1 MKRLKERDFMRL
13 VPMRFQPSIRSLRP
27 DRILLLAIG
36 VAGLIV
42 RLWGISSYQYN
53 GDEMQF
59 VIIARGRTLGEVWRR
74 GLAELHPPLANFLH
88 HYLLMLST
96 DAFIQ
101 RLFTVALGMAAI
113 LGIYCYATLLKN
125 SCLGLVCA
133 FFMALA
139 PVAVSTSIVF
149 RNYALLM
156 ALLSF
161 ALYYFVRFSRFGK
174 PADLAAYI
182 TLILLACATHFSGF
196 IVAAACGLQ
205 LGGEFFHRRKGRALF
220 IFCLSY
226 LPILAFAGVIYIFYL
241 APGSIGPVWKQ
252 LFLDTGFIPGSFG
265 QIAQRLL
272 LGMLAYAVPFRN
284 FLNHAWQIRHSVQ
297 VLMLTGTFVTLL
309 FQIAGL
315 RQIYRHSKETFTL
328 ICCVWG
334 VAIVLALS
342 NIYSFDDS
350 RHNYYLLPFFVLPF
364 AYLLEP
370 IACALTTSWQRVI
383 PAAVGLLVMSAAIA
397 ASGCYLNYGSEFVL
411 TRKQL
416 ADGQRF
422 LNTHLHPGD
431 IIVTGRIDAYFYLLY
446 AKDNGATPYDTYT
459 EVSYLG
465 NTILLAPYNATFIP
479 YTDHLFRDSL
489 VADAARRRSAPPG
502 KYWFVAYGWKNT
514 EILDLL
520 QCDALKGQI
529 GDFYSTDGALI
540 FSVRAPI
547 LWDLLRNGDAWSR
560 CYATYAPMIYAVPL
574 EKVSPP

>member
-1 MKRLKERDFMRL
+1 
-13 VPMRFQPSIRSLRP
+13 MRFVRMKSRP
-27 DRILLLAIG
+27 PIASPIPERILLFAIC

-59 VIIARGRTLGEVWRR
+59 VLIARGRTLGEVWRR

-88 HYLLMLST
+88 HYLLMVGP
-96 DAFIQ
+96 DVFIQ

-113 LGIYCYATLLKN
+113 IGIYCYATVLKTP
-125 SCLGLVCA
+125 CLGLVCA
-133 FFMALA
+133 FFMAVA

-149 RNYALLM
+149 RNYALFM

-161 ALYYFVRFSRFGK
+161 ALYCFARFSRYGK

-205 LGGEFFHRRKGRALF
+205 LGGNFLYHRKWRAFF
-220 IFCLSY
+220 IFCLSH
-226 LPILAFAGVIYIFYL
+226 LPILAFAGVTYIFYL
-241 APGSIGPVWKQ
+241 APGSIGPVWKK
-252 LFLDTGFIPGSFG
+252 LFLDTGFIPRSSAET
-265 QIAQRLL
+265 AQRLL
-272 LGMLAYAVPFRN
+272 VGILAYAVPLRN
-284 FLNHAWQIRHSVQ
+284 FLSHSWQMRRSVQ
-297 VLMLTGTFVTLL
+297 VVMLVSTLVTLF

-315 RQIYRHSKETFTL
+315 RQIYRHSKDTCIL

-334 VAIVLALS
+334 VAIILALF
-342 NIYSFDDS
+342 NIYSFDDT

-370 IACALTTSWQRVI
+370 IARALTESSRRVI
-383 PAAVGLLVMSAAIA
+383 PAAAGLLVTAAALA
-397 ASGCYLNYGSEFVL
+397 ASGCYLNYDSEFVL

-446 AKDNGATPYDTYT
+446 AKDNGTTPYDAYT
-459 EVSYLG
+459 EVSYLRD
-465 NTILLAPYNATFIP
+465 TILLAPYNATFIP

-489 VADAARRRSAPPG
+489 VADAARRHLSPPG

-540 FSVRAPI
+540 FSVRAPV
-547 LWDLLRNGDAWSR
+547 LWDLLRNSDAWNR
-560 CYATYAPMIYAVPL
+560 GYAAYAPMIYAVPL
-574 EKVSPP
+574 EKVSAPQ